1 MTTENWEGFNGE
13 SENGAG
19 RVGFYCIVG
28 LIFLGF
34 QAHLHLYFVEKK
46 KAHLI
51 INYEIKNFCSKK
63 KSEFLFNF
71 LKY

>member
-13 SENGAG
+13 SENGVG

-34 QAHLHLYFVEKK
+34 QAHYTFTLLGKK

-63 KSEFLFNF
+63 KNQNF
-71 LKY
+71 YLIF